1 MNYSDELRKNP
12 LQCLKPNLNLWFNK
26 DTHTY
31 YRNGHP
37 VGSVT
42 QVLKA
47 TGLIGNDINF
57 ISEEHI
63 WKGSCIH
70 KGIELINRM
79 NLDWKTVD
87 DTEVYPYLKA
97 YEQFISATGFKAQLV
112 EFPVFDPVLGIAGTL
127 DVEGIF
133 PSGIHA
139 VIDVKSGTVKP
150 WVRIQLSGY
159 DYLLQSEF
167 KTEKPRERYALE
179 LKGGKPK
186 VVRFG
191 EAEHDKGI
199 FLAACSIFNW
209 RSNAG
214 LKKL

>member
-1 MNYSDELRKNP
+1 MSYSDEPNKNP
-12 LQCLKPNLNLWFNK
+12 LQCLKPSHNLWFNK

-31 YRNGHP
+31 FRGRRP

-47 TGLIGNDINF
+47 TGLIGNDIDF
-57 ISEEHI
+57 VSEDHM

-70 KGIELINRM
+70 KGIELINKM
-79 NLDWKTVD
+79 KLDWETVD

-97 YEQFISATGFKAQLV
+97 YEQFISATGFQALLV

-127 DVEGIF
+127 DVEGTF

-150 WVRIQLSGY
+150 WARIQLSGY

-167 KTEKPRERYALE
+167 PTAKPRERYALE

-191 EAEHDKGI
+191 EAEQDRGI
-199 FLAACSIFNW
+199 FLAACSVFNW
-209 RSNAG
+209 RLNHG
-214 LKKL
+214 HRK

>member
-1 MNYSDELRKNP
+1 MSLDEQPNR
-12 LQCLKPNLNLWFNK
+12 LQCLKPSLNLWFDK
-26 DTHTY
+26 ETHTY
-31 YRNGHP
+31 LRHQKP

-47 TGLIGNDINF
+47 VGIIDNGMDF
-57 ISEEHI
+57 VSEEFM

-70 KGIELINRM
+70 KGIELINKGT
-79 NLDWKTVD
+79 LDWETVD

-97 YEQFISATGFKAQLV
+97 YEQFVGATGFIAKLI
-112 EFPVFDPVLGIAGTL
+112 EYPVFDPVLGVAGTF

-139 VIDVKSGTVKP
+139 IIDVKSGTVKP
-150 WVRIQLSGY
+150 FAKIQLAGY
-159 DYLLQSEF
+159 DYLLRQEI
-167 KTEKPRERYALE
+167 KTDTPRERYALE
-179 LKGGKPK
+179 LKGGKPR

-191 EAEHDKGI
+191 NSEQDTAV

-209 RSNAG
+209 RLNHG
-214 LKKL
+214 HRK